1 MQIPQIIKVTKGF
14 TDTVQVLQ
22 QEEEIAQHTHTHTH
36 THDKEGRKREAQFRR
51 ILGKKRLNPPANVL
65 VAVCVYIDFL
75 ILRHEKTIR
84 IIFSRSCWS
93 FTGLVKSVLH
103 YFYYYLLI
111 LLSDGVI
118 YFILQWQFD
127 MKVQFISS

>member
-1 MQIPQIIKVTKGF
+1 MMSVVVVCGTVGNWNIVGRGNRNSGGFVTKRS
-14 TDTVQVLQ
+14 TIPAV
-22 QEEEIAQHTHTHTH
+22 
-36 THDKEGRKREAQFRR
+36 EA
-51 ILGKKRLNPPANVL
+51 P

-75 ILRHEKTIR
+75 ISSAAKTIR

-103 YFYYYLLI
+103 YFYYYRLI